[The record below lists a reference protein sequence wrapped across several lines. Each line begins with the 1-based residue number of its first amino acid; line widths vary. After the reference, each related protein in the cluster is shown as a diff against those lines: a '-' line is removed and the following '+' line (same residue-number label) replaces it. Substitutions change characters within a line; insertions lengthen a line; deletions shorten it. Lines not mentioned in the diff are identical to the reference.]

1 MFRRPFRIRCSLLSV
16 TFRFLCSNRIG
27 KNKYTD
33 FFAVCRAKAA
43 VAKMNGTVHFA
54 EARILL
60 FEKCTFARKKA
71 RKTVRLLPCHGTKY
85 EKDPHL
91 GPFSKFRF

>member
-1 MFRRPFRIRCSLLSV
+1 MFRRPFRIRYNVFSII
-16 TFRFLCSNRIG
+16 FRFLCSNRIG

-43 VAKMNGTVHFA
+43 VAKMKGTVHFA
-54 EARILL
+54 EARMLS
-60 FEKCTFARKKA
+60 FEKRTFARKKA

-85 EKDPHL
+85 EKDPQR
-91 GPFSKFRF
+91 GPFSKFCF